1 MSAAQKKHDH
11 SSMFRKGI
19 QRGQGTRHREETSI
33 RIRKEKREARFREKR
48 RARGSPTS
56 MPDGFN
62 VNIQLLTVGT
72 DQQKLDALVTIRKM
86 LSLSDE
92 PPIKQV
98 VEAGLLPIFVSFL
111 HRNDNYHMQFE
122 AAWVLT
128 NVASGPTVYTKAV
141 IDAHA
146 IPPLVTLLNSPH
158 EDVREQVIWVLG
170 NITGDCIAFRDHMIQ
185 HGIVPAIIKNF
196 NPQQQRVSTVQNTTW
211 TLSNVCRG
219 KPAPPMEIV
228 APIIPVLAW
237 LIQYHDDDT
246 VADACWALCYI
257 TDGDNE
263 RIEAVVAA
271 GVCMRLVELMNHPS
285 PNVQTPAV
293 RTIGNIVTG
302 SDHPT
307 QAVIDSGAIPML
319 TNLMDHDKSSTRKEV
334 MWALSNIAAG
344 SQTQIQRLIDG
355 KLLPK
360 IISMA
365 VDQEFAIRK
374 EAIWTLANITSGGT
388 ESQIEYIVHNGC
400 LEAFNN
406 IMSSHDIKIVVVCLE
421 SVENI
426 LKTGERDKRNRGL
439 AENPY
444 AESVEMV
451 GLLDC
456 LELLQDHEEQQVY
469 TLAVK
474 ILEQYFAEGTEEA
487 LTTPQPSIF
496 DFSTGFQ

>member
-1 MSAAQKKHDH
+1 
-11 SSMFRKGI
+11 
-19 QRGQGTRHREETSI
+19 
-33 RIRKEKREARFREKR
+33 
-48 RARGSPTS
+48 
-56 MPDGFN
+56 
-62 VNIQLLTVGT
+62 
-72 DQQKLDALVTIRKM
+72 
-86 LSLSDE
+86 
-92 PPIKQV
+92 
-98 VEAGLLPIFVSFL
+98 
-111 HRNDNYHMQFE
+111 
-122 AAWVLT
+122 
-128 NVASGPTVYTKAV
+128 
-141 IDAHA
+141 
-146 IPPLVTLLNSPH
+146 
-158 EDVREQVIWVLG
+158 
-170 NITGDCIAFRDHMIQ
+170 
-185 HGIVPAIIKNF
+185 
-196 NPQQQRVSTVQNTTW
+196 
-211 TLSNVCRG
+211 
-219 KPAPPMEIV
+219 
-228 APIIPVLAW
+228 
-237 LIQYHDDDT
+237 
-246 VADACWALCYI
+246 
-257 TDGDNE
+257 
-263 RIEAVVAA
+263 
-271 GVCMRLVELMNHPS
+271 MRLVELMNHPS

-365 VDQEFAIRK
+365 VDQEFTIRK

-406 IMSSHDIKIVVVCLE
+406 IMSSHDVKIVVVCLE